1 MTPEGHNDLYPLL
14 ERILR
19 SSDKPLNC
27 HELYDMEE
35 VRNVAPSVN
44 RVSDYLGVMFR
55 KGQVSR
61 VPADAASTMPT
72 RARWSYVWRE
82 KVTPEWKQTT
92 QVKADPVTYRPKPIL
107 DRPNVYITE
116 DGGHITL
123 DMPEITIQIQ
133 LKKPQRQKD

>member
-19 SSDKPLNC
+19 DSDKPLNC

-35 VRNVAPSVN
+35 VRNVAPSAN

-61 VPADAASTMPT
+61 VPTDEVSTAST

-82 KVTPEWKQTT
+82 KVTPEWKQAAR
-92 QVKADPVTYRPKPIL
+92 VKVDPITYKPKPVL

-116 DGGHITL
+116 DGSHLTIE
-123 DMPEITIQIQ
+123 MPEISIQIQ
-133 LKKPQRQKD
+133 IKKTAKK